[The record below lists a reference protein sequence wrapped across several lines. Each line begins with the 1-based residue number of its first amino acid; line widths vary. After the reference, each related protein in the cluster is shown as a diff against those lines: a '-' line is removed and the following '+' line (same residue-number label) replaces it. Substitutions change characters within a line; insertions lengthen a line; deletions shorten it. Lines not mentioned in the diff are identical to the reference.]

1 MPFERAGSQYV
12 SVRAAGRPGT
22 VAMSQAGFRE
32 LRRRNKR
39 SRKGVTVHFE
49 GAEQQ
54 QSRGLAIPQYFS
66 ILVCRRG
73 RILRY
78 QYLSIA
84 VFEHRIVVIRC
95 SVFSKMR
102 TVSYTNLLIRELI
115 SRTMAMGHQQRTN
128 ETNLCYARR
137 SICCRESSLSL

>member
-1 MPFERAGSQYV
+1 MRFERAGSQYV

-54 QSRGLAIPQYFS
+54 QFQVNQVQQDTGAVVEGRSKRKRDQQQSLLRAAVPPEEAAQQAHREQ
-66 ILVCRRG
+66 RR
-73 RILRY
+73 
-78 QYLSIA
+78 A
-84 VFEHRIVVIRC
+84 
-95 SVFSKMR
+95 
-102 TVSYTNLLIRELI
+102 TAAT
-115 SRTMAMGHQQRTN
+115 
-128 ETNLCYARR
+128 
-137 SICCRESSLSL
+137 ESNTDQVRALTGG